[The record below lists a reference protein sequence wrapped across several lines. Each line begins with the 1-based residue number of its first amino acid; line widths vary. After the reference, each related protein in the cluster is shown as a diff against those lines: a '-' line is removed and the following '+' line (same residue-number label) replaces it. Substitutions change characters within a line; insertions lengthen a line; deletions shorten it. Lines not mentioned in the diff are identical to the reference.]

1 MAKKEF
7 GQYYI
12 GLDMG
17 TNSIGWAVTDEGYHI
32 QKLNGKALWGVRLFD
47 EASTAAN
54 TRVNRIARRRI
65 ARQTWRL
72 SLLQELLAPEIS
84 KVDPGF
90 YLRLKESNLQLEDKS
105 VDNRVK
111 YSLFTK
117 DYMSDGAY
125 YSKYPTI
132 YHLRKAMLD
141 DVPEAFDVRLL
152 YLVLSHFFKHRGHF
166 LFEGLDA
173 GSVSDFN
180 SLYPELEQYI
190 QENLE
195 GMEEWHCTDTK
206 RFEKIIATTMLG
218 VTEKRKQLKDIFQ
231 PANKQSLAMATFLS
245 GGKGAL
251 ADLFA
256 REDLKDA
263 EKGKF
268 SFKDD
273 FDALAGDLEALLGE
287 DFELV
292 AKLKAIYDWGL
303 LQDILQGAAYLALAK
318 VKVYQEHQRD
328 LTVLKNYCRQ
338 NRKLYR
344 LIFGSEAADNYS
356 HYIGSCL
363 DRRGRKA
370 VLEKRCD
377 QAAFCGFLKKAL
389 KDVMGQARTA
399 EQGGDDFQQL
409 LYRISIERAFPK
421 QTMKSNGII
430 PMQVN
435 KAELE
440 KILANAQKHLPFL
453 AVEDATG
460 FSVAEKLVQIFC
472 FRIPYYVGPLAGT
485 ELSKAK
491 KRCWVVR
498 TEDKVYPWNFDQV
511 VDREA
516 SAEKFITNMTNKCT
530 YLPSEDVLPKYSLLY
545 AEFMA
550 RNELNNLRYD
560 GKKLDIDIINAIYD
574 ELLLKGRG
582 KLTKKKIANFLDKD
596 LKPVLRVKGKLTKK
610 EIAEFLRSENLIP
623 KAKPE
628 LISGVDNP
636 LQANLQAYKDFSA
649 IFGERFVKANPT
661 MIEDIILW
669 LTLFSEEKQ
678 MLRRQVDKHYGTVP
692 ELTAEALN
700 KVCKLKYQGWGR
712 LSRTFLSSDRIS
724 YLEKK
729 TGELLPLIVA
739 FRTYNSNLM
748 QFLANERVQEDIA
761 RFNGASKNLAG
772 GISYENVDELYLSP
786 AVKRSTWQAIL
797 IVQEIEKVMGHQ
809 PKRIFIEMTRSD
821 GEKVRTVSRKA
832 ALSKLYE
839 SCQKE
844 EPELYAK
851 LQGETEESL
860 RSNKLFLYYTQ
871 LGRCMYSGEKID
883 INSLYSKEGG
893 VDLYDRD
900 HIYPRSKTKDDSLDN
915 LVLVKYIYNR
925 EKTDTYPLEPS
936 IQAKMKAFWQS
947 LMTKGLISQKKYNRL
962 VRIDPLTEEEL
973 AQFINRQIVETSQS
987 TKAAAELL
995 QLECPDSEI
1004 VYSKAGNVSD
1014 FRQEFDLLKCRDVN
1028 DYHHA
1033 KDAYLNIVVG
1043 NAYHVKFTKDALKF
1057 VKGLHSG
1064 QRYTLKTKEFY
1075 DRDIA
1080 RGGEVAWK
1088 AGPQGSMAVVRG
1100 TMAKNNILY
1109 TRMALTGKGQL
1120 YDIQLMKK
1128 GKGQIPVKA
1137 GMDIAKYGGYNKAS
1151 TAYFML
1157 VKSVGKKGKELRTLE
1172 AVPIYLANKIETDQ
1186 TVRKAFLTG
1195 RIEDGGCGL
1204 IKPEVLIPK
1213 IRRYSLVSIDGC
1225 LMQITGKTGNRITAM
1240 VAAQLVLDYSWE
1252 CYIREIEKMVSGK
1265 KPKKMPTSQNNL
1277 ALYDLLLAKHQSK
1290 AYCNRPTPQIETLQK
1305 GRAKFT
1311 TLSVENQCQVLHNVL
1326 YLFKTKAPF
1335 ANLVAIGGSANAGVV
1350 LFNKTVNTKK
1360 SAFLYNQSVTGIF
1373 EQSVDMLKI

>member
-17 TNSIGWAVTDEGYHI
+17 TNSIGWAVTDESYHI

-47 EASTAAN
+47 KASTAAN

-117 DYMSDGAY
+117 DYMSDRAY

-132 YHLRKAMLD
+132 YHLRKAMLE

-173 GSVSDFN
+173 GSVSDFAG
-180 SLYPELEQYI
+180 LYPELERYI

-206 RFEKIIATTMLG
+206 RFEKIIATTMQG

-245 GGKGAL
+245 GGRGAL

-256 REDLKDA
+256 REELKDA

-303 LQDILQGAAYLALAK
+303 LQDILQGASYLALAK

-328 LTVLKNYCRQ
+328 LAVLKNYCRQ

-344 LIFGSEAADNYS
+344 LIFGSEATDNYS

-389 KDVMGQARTA
+389 KDVMGQAKTA
-399 EQGGDDFQQL
+399 EQKGDDFQQL

-421 QTMKSNGII
+421 QTVKSNGII

-453 AVEDATG
+453 AVQDATG

-498 TEDKVYPWNFDQV
+498 TEDKIYPWNFDQV
-511 VDREA
+511 VDKEK
-516 SAEKFITNMTNKCT
+516 SAEEFITNMTNKCT
-530 YLPSEDVLPKYSLLY
+530 YLPSKNVLPKYSLLY

-574 ELLLKGRG
+574 ALLLKGKG
-582 KLTKKKIANFLDKD
+582 KLTKKKIAD
-596 LKPVLRVKGKLTKK
+596 
-610 EIAEFLRSENLIP
+610 FLRSENFFP
-623 KAKPE
+623 EAKPE

-649 IFGERFVKANPT
+649 IFGEHFVKANPT
-661 MIEDIILW
+661 IIEDIILW

-678 MLRRQVDKHYGTVP
+678 MLRRQVGKHYGTVP

-748 QFLANERVQEDIA
+748 QFLTNERVQEDIA
-761 RFNGASKNLAG
+761 SFNGASKNLAG
-772 GISYENVDELYLSP
+772 GVRYENVDELYLSP

-797 IVQEIEKVMGHQ
+797 IVQELEKVMGHQ

-1014 FRQEFDLLKCRDVN
+1014 FRQEFELLKCRDVN

-1075 DRDIA
+1075 DRDIV

-1088 AGPQGSMAVVRG
+1088 AGPQGSMAVVRK

-1137 GMDIAKYGGYNKAS
+1137 DRDIAKYGGYNKAS
-1151 TAYFML
+1151 TAYLML

-1172 AVPIYLANKIETDQ
+1172 AVPIYLAKKVGEDE
-1186 TVRKAFLTG
+1186 VERREFLTG
-1195 RIEDGGCGL
+1195 SVASGGCGL
-1204 IKPEVLIPK
+1204 TEPVVLLPK
-1213 IRRYSLVSIDGC
+1213 IRLNSLVAIDGC
-1225 LMQITGKTGNRITAM
+1225 LMYVKGKTGNKITG
-1240 VAAQLVLDYSWE
+1240 VLGVQLVLSYDE
-1252 CYIREIEKMVSGK
+1252 EIYIK
-1265 KPKKMPTSQNNL
+1265 KLCKFLDRMKTNKDLKVNKWDGISAVENL
-1277 ALYDLLLAKHQSK
+1277 SLYDALLAKHK
-1290 AYCNRPTPQIETLQK
+1290 NTVYRTRPSSQLNTLQS
-1305 GRAKFT
+1305 GRTKFIA
-1311 TLSVENQCQVLHNVL
+1311 LSTEEQCQVLGNIL
-1326 YLFKTKAPF
+1326 ELFNAKTPV
-1335 ANLVAIGGSANAGVV
+1335 ANLAAIGGSANAGSVKFIKEISAKNTAI
-1350 LFNKTVNTKK
+1350 LF
-1360 SAFLYNQSVTGIF
+1360 NQSVTGIF
-1373 EQSVDMLKI
+1373 EEAVDMLKI